1 MTRKPHTARAQ
12 MYIFGGYDGSNRV
25 NDFYSF
31 DLKTRQWNIVPA
43 AVRARAPDAE
53 LRSARAPRGLT
64 GRAARLCVSVTT
76 GRASFSA

>member
-1 MTRKPHTARAQ
+1 

-43 AVRARAPDAE
+43 AVRARARPT
-53 LRSARAPRGLT
+53 RSCEARARRG
-64 GRAARLCVSVTT
+64 G
-76 GRASFSA
+76 

>member
-1 MTRKPHTARAQ
+1 MTRKPRTARAQ

-43 AVRARAPDAE
+43 AVRARARPT
-53 LRSARAPRGLT
+53 RSCEARARRG
-64 GRAARLCVSVTT
+64 G
-76 GRASFSA
+76 